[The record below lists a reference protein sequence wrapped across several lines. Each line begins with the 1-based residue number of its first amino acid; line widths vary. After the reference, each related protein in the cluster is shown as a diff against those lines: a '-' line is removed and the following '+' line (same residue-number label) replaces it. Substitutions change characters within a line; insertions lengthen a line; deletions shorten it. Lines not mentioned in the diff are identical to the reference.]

1 MRLIQILKILEPY
14 MDEFQK
20 EYSLWAEH
28 DIVGFQVDPELIQK
42 CHLEELESLGVHFDS
57 EYDSLVMYV

>member
-14 MDEFQK
+14 MNDFQK

-28 DIVGFQVDPELIQK
+28 DIVGF
-42 CHLEELESLGVHFDS
+42 
-57 EYDSLVMYV
+57 